1 MSPSAY
7 MIDLQKR
14 ADDIAHRLGKAGDHE
29 AAQIIIEMRQNAYR
43 HWSDLNRIATIAREV
58 G

>member
-1 MSPSAY
+1 MKPSAY

-14 ADDIAHRLGKAGDHE
+14 ADDVAERLGKAGDHE
-29 AAQIIIEMRQNAYR
+29 AVALMIELRQNAYR
-43 HWSDLNRIATIAREV
+43 HWSDLNRIATIAREA